1 MNLPELMAD
10 DAPLALLTVTHDMKT
25 VRWANQ
31 AAQEWLGLSL
41 RRLDGRL
48 LTDLFVDFGAVI
60 EAGERCQNAF
70 APVSLIDHIIK
81 RSGRSDQK
89 SHVMIYP
96 TAEHVGLIF
105 QFIGSQPSEDRGG
118 GEAASAMGRML
129 AHEIKNPLAGID
141 GAAQLLREDIS
152 TEEGKGLI
160 DLIRSEIDRIRR
172 LADRMEK
179 LGDFDPENIEQIN
192 IHELL
197 SKARRVMETGVSA
210 NIQFHETYDPS
221 LPDALG
227 DADSLLQA
235 IINLIKNAAES
246 IERGG
251 APGDIF
257 IETSFRSG
265 VMRRGPRGQ
274 SQHQLPIEIRV
285 RDTGPGVSDEVRNRL
300 FQPFI
305 TDKPTGQGLGLSL
318 VSKVA
323 AAHGGL
329 VELQSRPG
337 HTVFSILLPAPTKE

>member
-1 MNLPELMAD
+1 MNLPALMAD
-10 DAPLALLTVTHDMKT
+10 DAPLALLTVTPDMQHI
-25 VRWANQ
+25 RWANQ

-41 RRLDGRL
+41 RRLDGKL
-48 LTDLFVDFGAVI
+48 LSDIFLDFGAML
-60 EAGERCQNAF
+60 EAGKRCQTAL
-70 APVSLIDHIIK
+70 APVSLIDHIVK

-96 TAEHVGLIF
+96 TAEHVGIIF
-105 QFIGSQPSEDRGG
+105 QFIGSQPSEGRGG
-118 GEAASAMGRML
+118 GEAATAMGRML

-141 GAAQLLREDIS
+141 GAAQLLREDVS
-152 TEEGKGLI
+152 TDEGKGLI

-179 LGDFDPENIEQIN
+179 LGDYDPENVELIN

-197 SKARRVMETGVSA
+197 SKARRVMETGITGPEIKFRES
-210 NIQFHETYDPS
+210 YDPS
-221 LPDALG
+221 LPFALG
-227 DADSLLQA
+227 DPDSLLQA

-246 IERGG
+246 IEQGG
-251 APGDIF
+251 EAGEIF
-257 IETSFRSG
+257 LETSFRRG

-274 SQHQLPIEIRV
+274 SEQQLPIEIRV
-285 RDTGPGVSDEVRNRL
+285 QDTGPGVSDDVRNRL

-305 TDKPTGQGLGLSL
+305 SDKPTGQGLGLAL

-337 HTVFSILLPAPTKE
+337 HTVFSILLPAPN